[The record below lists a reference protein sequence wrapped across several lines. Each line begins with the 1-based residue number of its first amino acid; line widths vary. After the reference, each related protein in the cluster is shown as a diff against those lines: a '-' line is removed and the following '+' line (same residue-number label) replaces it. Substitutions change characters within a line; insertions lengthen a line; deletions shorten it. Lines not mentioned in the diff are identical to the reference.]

1 MSVVYSNKYN
11 DPVKVN
17 DFCLLKFTYPLANRD
32 FVKADYSYLQ
42 GVGYHYIDVDSVK
55 TDVQG
60 QVVSYEADLKSV
72 VWDRGNQTYSHRKNW
87 SFSQGVLYTPPSSQV
102 ILNNKFIKIS
112 FYIPQLFS
120 WEGIHGLLLTIKG
133 CESDD
138 IYINRLFTIND
149 FEYNNEKLLKDQI
162 FWLESTTFNIPDSNE
177 EFYAQCTIIKDSDIN
192 VEGYIYNYPTFF
204 QPIIQSKPLPDYII
218 TRADLDNAGFLH
230 LVPDTLEDKTLEN
243 SLKDYFGYS
252 RDKSIP
258 ITIQHV
264 ITYSGINLTT
274 GYKENT
280 ILRVSNEENNFNEV
294 VVGIDLSRWID
305 VDNPEQKFVIDIAT
319 EINVDSKLMTR
330 YTTVIAD
337 LTTEVVNLLAS
348 QSVPQ
353 YITQEKV
360 EEVTQVNQ
368 TVINKPVETQIV
380 KIYQPIFVK
389 YIEKDVQYQNVRIS
403 FANLTE
409 DCYLMVEDDYI
420 ESHITSDGIYY
431 FDLSELNPITQ
442 DTEYQIVTKNGSIVI
457 GSGMLTID
465 PPTTTTESSDVS
477 IEETV
482 QDINTRIDQA
492 SSGISES
499 TAALQQS
506 AQEFTQ
512 VESALNNTL
521 NNLSSQS

>member
-72 VWDRGNQTYSHRKNW
+72 VWD
-87 SFSQGVLYTPPSSQV
+87 
-102 ILNNKFIKIS
+102 NKFIKIS

-120 WEGIHGLLLTIKG
+120 WEGIQGLLLTIKG

-162 FWLESTTFNIPDSNE
+162 FWLESTTFNIPDYNE

-218 TRADLDNAGFLH
+218 TRAELDNAGFLH

-243 SLKDYFGYS
+243 SLKNYFGYS

-442 DTEYQIVTKNGSIVI
+442 DTEYQIITKNGSIVI
-457 GSGMLTID
+457 GSGLLTID

-477 IEETV
+477 IQETV

-512 VESALNNTL
+512 VENALNNTL